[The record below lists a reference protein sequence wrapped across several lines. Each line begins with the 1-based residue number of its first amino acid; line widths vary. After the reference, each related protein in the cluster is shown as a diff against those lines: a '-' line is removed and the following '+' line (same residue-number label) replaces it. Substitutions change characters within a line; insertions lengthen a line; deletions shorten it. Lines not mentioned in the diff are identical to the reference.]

1 MSMKNIQK
9 LLGLLPDGP
18 KKEALKRKLESNL
31 SKKRQRGGDGLRDSF
46 ELTPRGH
53 IKIEEIN
60 SAGKVVG
67 VLADQ
72 KNLVLNGAEEIL
84 LRAFSGDPTRVLY
97 KNRIPK
103 ASTGTTNKIYIAE
116 SKLKK
121 APLFDGNQLLHA
133 PNLLW
138 AEVNDDDFEI
148 SYGYYPVTLYIK
160 EEVSGELGKK
170 AFTLSKT
177 PAADRVALS
186 AEIYSGY
193 TNMFIGIGEGENYKV
208 PFTDNRLTLSKGI
221 TVANEK
227 AKAIL
232 EGESIKFKQKI
243 SNFVL
248 EVEKSN
254 KGAQIDIFVNDVLKE
269 TIETLDSELSS
280 PAVHEFKYD
289 GFDNTS
295 ETEIKIVHSGADS
308 GVSNPEMSIV
318 AIRFDALSKN
328 MNGLLKEITNFETEF
343 VTPAAY
349 NTTPMGPF
357 TIQIPNHPIKEGT
370 VKVSYEGTDFTEVKD
385 RNQLNDLAY
394 VVDHM
399 RGIVEFNRALTGVMV
414 TYSIT
419 GEIYDSEMV
428 STMIDDN
435 VSREETKILPV
446 TNEVPSGALNSSNRI
461 FKLSQTQIQDG
472 TLLVKKGGATL
483 SKIDFESIDLTKGT
497 FTLVVAPAYNEK
509 IIVDYSYSKTMT
521 VKIPCNKY
529 KTEYAFNKETVR
541 IIDQSG
547 NLLELVEDVADFGD
561 GKYMF
566 DTADKKCIN
575 LSKNSANGTAI
586 SYIEINYRSAERP
599 GVPTNYTRA
608 IVEKPKTVN
617 EYPWFELDKGS
628 VRFVAEFP
636 EFKPA
641 HNITIREMGL
651 FDGPR
656 VDDKIAGF
664 REYPVKAFSLV
675 RVGDTR
681 KDVNTGIR
689 ITWTI
694 TLLNEGGKPFM
705 GGKN

>member
-1 MSMKNIQK
+1 MNIQGINR

-18 KKEALKRKLESNL
+18 KKEALKQKLENGL
-31 SKKRQRGGDGLRDSF
+31 AKKKQRGGDGLQDSF
-46 ELTPRGH
+46 ELTPKGH
-53 IKIEEIN
+53 IKIEEIDSTGN
-60 SAGKVVG
+60 VVG
-67 VLADQ
+67 LLADQ
-72 KNLVLNGAEEIL
+72 KNLVLHGAEEIL
-84 LRAFSGDPTRVLY
+84 LRAFSGDPTRALY

-103 ASTGTTNKIYIAE
+103 SATGITNKIYIAE
-116 SKLKK
+116 TKLKN
-121 APLFDGNQLLHA
+121 APLFDGSQLLHA

-138 AEVNDDDFEI
+138 AEVNEDDFEV
-148 SYGYYPVTLYIK
+148 SYGYYPVTVYVK

-170 AFTLSKT
+170 AFTISKT
-177 PAADRVALS
+177 PAADRVPLC

-221 TVANEK
+221 TVADNK
-227 AKAIL
+227 ARATLKGEAIT
-232 EGESIKFKQKI
+232 FKQKI

-248 EVEKSN
+248 EVEKSKN
-254 KGAQIDIFVNDVLKE
+254 GAQIDVIINGVLKE
-269 TIETLDSELSS
+269 TIETLDSGASK
-280 PAVHEFKYD
+280 AVVHEFKYD
-289 GFDNTS
+289 GFDNTT
-295 ETEIKIVHSGADS
+295 ETEVKISYSGADS
-308 GVSNPEMSIV
+308 GVANPEMSIA
-318 AIRFDALSKN
+318 AIRFDALAKN
-328 MNGLLKEITNFETEF
+328 MNGLLKEIKNFETEF

-349 NTTPMGPF
+349 NTTPMAPF

-370 VKVSYEGTDFTEVKD
+370 VKVSYEGTDLTEVAE
-385 RNQLNDLAY
+385 RGQLNDLTY

-399 RGIVEFNRALTGVMV
+399 RGVVEFNRALTGVMV

-428 STMIDDN
+428 STMIADN
-435 VSREETKILPV
+435 VSREETKIFPV
-446 TNEVPSGALNSSNRI
+446 VNESATGALNSSNKL
-461 FKLSQTQIQDG
+461 FKLSNTKIQDG
-472 TLLVKKGGATL
+472 TLVIKKAGVTL
-483 SKIDFESIDLTKGT
+483 SSKDIESIDLEKGT
-497 FTLVVAPAYNEK
+497 FILAVPPSYSEK
-509 IIVDYSYSKTMT
+509 IIVDYSYSKVVT

-529 KTEYAFNKETVR
+529 KTDYVFTKETVNL
-541 IIDQSG
+541 IDQTG
-547 NLLELVEDVADFGD
+547 TPLQLVEDIAEFGD

-566 DTADKKCIN
+566 DTEDKKTIKISQN
-575 LSKNSANGTAI
+575 TASGTPI
-586 SYIEINYRSAERP
+586 SYVEIKYRSVERP

-617 EYPWFELDKGS
+617 EYPWFELDKGA

-694 TLLNEGGKPFM
+694 TLLNEGGKPFQ